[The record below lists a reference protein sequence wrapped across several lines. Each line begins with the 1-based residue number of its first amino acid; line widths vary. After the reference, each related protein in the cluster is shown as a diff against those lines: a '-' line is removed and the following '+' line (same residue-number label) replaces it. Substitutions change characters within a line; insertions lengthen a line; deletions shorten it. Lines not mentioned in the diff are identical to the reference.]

1 MKIGLVSDTCYPFPS
16 GAAEY
21 IYNLFKVL
29 KKLGHEVKIITSSY
43 GYRTLKDSDIIRLG
57 KTTLF
62 PFNKAVVTL
71 TFGTNL
77 VSELKRVFDR
87 EKFDILHIQGPVGP
101 TLPLL
106 SLICSNTVTVGIFAS
121 YYERSR
127 LLGLSKFLL
136 KRYFRKLKGKICI
149 SLAAKKA
156 ISKYFDGDYR
166 IIPQGI
172 DFERFAGCDEVL
184 PQFVDGKLNM
194 LFVGRL
200 EERKGLK
207 YLIEAYSKVVCE
219 VDGVRLIVV
228 GDGPEKR
235 RCVRSAQGVR
245 GEVVFV
251 GRVEFHRLP
260 KYYRSSHI
268 FCSPATGS
276 EAQGIVLL
284 EALAS
289 GIPVVASDIDG
300 YNEVI
305 TNGSDGF
312 LVPPKDPGSLAFAIT
327 ELCRNGDLREKMGS
341 QGLKKAKLY
350 SWDQIGKAIE
360 QHYIELLQ

>member
-21 IYNLFKVL
+21 VYNLFLVL
-29 KKLGHEVKIITSSY
+29 KKLGHEVRIVTSSY
-43 GYRTLKDSDIIRLG
+43 GYRTLQDSDIIRLG
-57 KTTLF
+57 RTVLL
-62 PFNKAVVTL
+62 PFNKAMVTL

-77 VSELKRVFDR
+77 ISELKRIFER
-87 EKFDILHIQGPVGP
+87 ERFDILHIQGPVGP

-127 LLGLSKFLL
+127 LLGLSRPLIRK
-136 KRYFRKLKGKICI
+136 YFHKLKGRICI
-149 SLAAKKA
+149 SMAAKKA
-156 ISKYFDGDYR
+156 ISKYFDGDYT

-172 DFERFAGCDEVL
+172 DLGRFSGSRDL
-184 PQFVDGKLNM
+184 PQFADGKLNI
-194 LFVGRL
+194 LFVGRM
-200 EERKGLK
+200 EERKGLR
-207 YLIEAYSKVVCE
+207 YLIQAYSRVMSD
-219 VDGVRLIVV
+219 VDGVRLLIV

-235 RCVRSAQGVR
+235 RCLSIAEHVGGDIVFAGRS
-245 GEVVFV
+245 
-251 GRVEFHRLP
+251 EFNLLP
-260 KYYRSSHI
+260 RYYRSSHI

-289 GIPVVASDIDG
+289 GTPVVASDIDG

-305 TNGSDGF
+305 TEGSDGL
-312 LVPPKDPGSLAFAIT
+312 LVPPKDPESLARGIV
-327 ELCRNGDLREKMGS
+327 ELCRNKDMRKRMASE
-341 QGLKKAKLY
+341 GLKKAELY
-350 SWDQIGKAIE
+350 SWDRIGRALE
-360 QHYIELLQ
+360 AYYVGLLQ

>member
-21 IYNLFKVL
+21 VYNLFLVL
-29 KKLGHEVKIITSSY
+29 KRLGHEVRIITSSY
-43 GYRTLKDSDIIRLG
+43 GYRALHDSDIIRLG
-57 KTTLF
+57 RTVLF
-62 PFNKAVVTL
+62 PFNKAMVTL

-77 VSELKRVFDR
+77 ISELKRVF
-87 EKFDILHIQGPVGP
+87 EKERFDILHIQGPVGP

-127 LLGLSKFLL
+127 LLGLSKPLIG
-136 KRYFRKLKGKICI
+136 RYLGKLKGRVCI
-149 SLAAKKA
+149 SMAAKKA
-156 ISKYFDGDYR
+156 ISRYFDGDYT

-172 DFERFAGCDEVL
+172 DLRRFSGSEGF
-184 PQFVDGKLNM
+184 PQFADGKLNI
-194 LFVGRL
+194 LFVGRM
-200 EERKGLK
+200 EERKGLR
-207 YLIEAYSKVVCE
+207 YLIEAYSRVIRE
-219 VDGVRLIVV
+219 VGRVRLLIV

-235 RCVRSAQGVR
+235 RCLSLAERVGGDILFTGRS
-245 GEVVFV
+245 
-251 GRVEFHRLP
+251 EFNLLP
-260 KYYRSSHI
+260 RYYRSSHL

-289 GIPVVASDIDG
+289 GTPVVASDIDG

-305 TNGSDGF
+305 TKGSDGL
-312 LVPPKDPGSLAFAIT
+312 LVPPKDPESLARAII
-327 ELCRNGDLREKMGS
+327 ELCKDKDLREKMAS
-341 QGLKKAKLY
+341 QGLKKAELY
-350 SWDQIGKAIE
+350 SWDRIGKALE
-360 QHYIELLQ
+360 AHYTKLLQ